1 MKTYCYLLE
10 CADGSFYCGWTVDP
24 QKRLMKHQSGK
35 GGRYTRS
42 RLPVRLVFFE
52 VFQDRGQAMRRE
64 REIKKMTRA
73 QKKTLVKGFNPD

>member
-1 MKTYCYLLE
+1 MLE